1 VASRVRVGVVGCGL
15 VAQVMHLPSLR
26 ELSDRFE
33 IAGLCDL
40 SPGTLDAVADR
51 FGVRRRFARWQDL
64 LKEPLDAVMVLSSGS
79 HAPPAISA
87 LERGLHVF
95 VEKPMCLSVAEGRA
109 MVEAAATA
117 GVTLMVGYMK
127 RYDPAYERLQAIWPE
142 LGEVRFARVT
152 TLESPGA
159 PYVAHVPL
167 VRVDDVPPDVLEPLL
182 AHDDAAITEAIGDAP
197 DAVRHA
203 YADVITASMIHEL
216 NAVRGLL
223 GEPHR
228 LAFAGIRD
236 DSVTLVLDF
245 GAVRCLAA
253 WMDLPGIARYQ
264 QEWAFYAPDRR
275 ARLVFPS
282 PYLRNAPTLLVTE
295 EGEPGAVRSSETVH
309 LESFD
314 EAFRRE
320 LVEFHEAVTTGRPPR
335 TGAEDALRDIALC
348 QAIVRQHVDGRPR
361 DHPSAI

>member
-1 VASRVRVGVVGCGL
+1 MARIRVGVVGCGL
-15 VAQVMHLPSLR
+15 VAQVMHLPFLR

-33 IAGLCDL
+33 VAGLCDL

-51 FGVRRRFARWQDL
+51 FGVERRFTRWQDL
-64 LKEPLDAVMVLSSGS
+64 LEEPLDAVMVLSSGS
-79 HAPPAISA
+79 HGPPAIAA

-109 MVEAAATA
+109 MIDAASGA

-127 RYDPAYERLQAIWPE
+127 RYDPAYERLQEMWPD
-142 LGEVRFARVT
+142 LGEVRLARVT
-152 TLESPGA
+152 TLESPGP

-167 VRVDDVPPDVLEPLL
+167 VRVDDVPADVAEQLR
-182 AHDDAAITEAIGDAP
+182 ARDDATISAAIGDVPAE
-197 DAVRHA
+197 VRRA
-203 YADVITASMIHEL
+203 YAEVITASMVHEL
-216 NAVRGLL
+216 NAVRALL
-223 GEPHR
+223 GEPDR

-236 DSVTLVLDF
+236 DGVTLVLDV
-245 GAVRCLAA
+245 GAVRCVAA
-253 WMDLPGIARYQ
+253 WVDLPGIARYQ
-264 QEWAFYAPDRR
+264 QEWAFYAPDHR

-295 EGEPGAVRSSETVH
+295 EGEPGTVRSSETVH

-320 LVEFHEAVTTGRPPR
+320 LVELHEAVTTGRPPR
-335 TGAEDALRDIALC
+335 TGAEDALRDIALS
-348 QAIVRQHVDGRPR
+348 QAIVAQHLDGRPR
-361 DHPSAI
+361 DHPSAV